1 MMRALHADPADNV
14 VVAVQPVRA
23 GDVLSVEQEL
33 VVTASEEIP
42 MGHKIALRDIPA
54 GEAVI
59 KYGVP
64 IGRASQ
70 DIPRGAHVHIHNI
83 EDITEELCKEYD
95 AEYRRRAGAK

>member
-1 MMRALHADPADNV
+1 MRALHADPADNV
-14 VVAVQPVRA
+14 AIVVQPVRA
-23 GDVLSVEQEL
+23 GDMLSVEQDL
-33 VVTASEEIP
+33 VITASEEIP

-54 GEAVI
+54 GKSVI

-70 DIPRGAHVHIHNI
+70 DISMGAHAHVHNI